1 MFAMAFVV
9 AVKRSIGTCVAANLG
24 VEPLTASRLCVVP
37 GDGVEPSVHGFT
49 DRCLDHL
56 ATLGR
61 KGFRLKLA
69 RHNTRS
75 YPAVREPNMAAAPAG
90 RACQ

>member
-49 DRCLDHL
+49 
-56 ATLGR
+56 
-61 KGFRLKLA
+61 
-69 RHNTRS
+69 
-75 YPAVREPNMAAAPAG
+75 VRFMG
-90 RACQ
+90 QR